1 MRAGQPVTEKAR
13 TAMRAAWTP
22 EKREAA
28 RAIALKHAASPEW
41 RARVSAATKA
51 GMAHR
56 SDVVVEIATLNAVW
70 GAASAKARQQFL
82 ESIGIPAMLAR
93 PREATPHG

>member
-1 MRAGQPVTEKAR
+1 MMRGQPTSEKTRA
-13 TAMRAAWTP
+13 AMRAAWTP

-28 RAIALKHAASPEW
+28 RVAALKHAASPEW

-51 GMAHR
+51 GMVHR
-56 SDVVVEIATLNAVW
+56 SDLVVEIATLNAVW

-93 PREATPHG
+93 PRETTPHG